1 MCVYVCVLGGGG
13 GGAQSSAAEPL
24 IIIKVHQK
32 RALCPKQT
40 LLTLSLL

>member
-1 MCVYVCVLGGGG
+1 MCVYVCVCGGGG

-24 IIIKVHQK
+24 TIIKVHQK